1 MKFLENIKL
10 SEHTTFRIGGPAK
23 YFVEVI
29 TLNDILEALAFS
41 EKKQLPVLALSGGSN
56 VLVSDQGFDGL
67 VLKLGIKGVEKII
80 ENNEEVV
87 LKLGSG
93 EIWDQVVAFAVECG
107 LWGIE
112 NLSHIPGRVGGF
124 AVQNVGAYGQEA
136 KDVVVSVDAYDTI
149 EKRLVTLDNKTC
161 GFGYRKSIFNTSKRG
176 RYIILFT
183 RIRLLKN
190 GKPNLSYVDLSQV
203 MEAKEVNLKNIRDSI
218 IQIRNR
224 KFPFPISAETGN
236 SGSWFK
242 NIFLNNT
249 ELKLFKN
256 RIMSTFGHEAQERL
270 QSYENRF
277 KLPEGVKI
285 PAAFLLDICGLK
297 GLSFGGAIINPN
309 QPLVIV
315 NSSGH
320 ATASDVLQIVRTVKS
335 EVFTKTGI
343 NLLIEP
349 ELIGFKSK
357 ELEGVV

>member
-10 SEHTTFRIGGPAK
+10 SDHTTFRIGGPAK

-29 TLNDILEALAFS
+29 TLNDVLEALAFS

-56 VLVSDQGFDGL
+56 VLVSDQGFEGL
-67 VLKLGIKGVEKII
+67 VLKLGIKGIEKII

-87 LKLGSG
+87 LKVGSG
-93 EIWDQVVAFAVECG
+93 EMWDKVVAFAVESG

-136 KDVVVSVDAYDTI
+136 KDVVVSVDAYDTL
-149 EKRLVTLDNKTC
+149 EKKLVTIDNKTC
-161 GFGYRKSIFNTSKRG
+161 EFGYRKSIFNTSKRG
-176 RYIILFT
+176 RYIILYT
-183 RIRLLKN
+183 RIKLLTN
-190 GKPNLSYVDLSQV
+190 GKPNLSYVDLAQAI
-203 MEAKEVNLKNIRDSI
+203 EGKEINLKNIREAI

-224 KFPFPISAETGN
+224 KFPYPVSAETGN

-242 NIFLNNT
+242 NIILSNDELNI
-249 ELKLFKN
+249 LKEKLKASFD
-256 RIMSTFGHEAQERL
+256 HEVQVRL

-297 GLSFGGAIINPN
+297 GLKFGGAVINPN

-320 ATASDVLQIVRTVKS
+320 ATASDVLHIVRVVKK
-335 EVFTKTGI
+335 EVLTKTGI
-343 NLLIEP
+343 NLSIEP
-349 ELIGFKSK
+349 ELIGFKSE